1 MLTLGCMYM
10 YVCILFASWMG
21 RDETIDERL
30 GANDK
35 MYLYICGSI
44 CIHKF
49 LEWNVSFEYD
59 FLF

>member
-1 MLTLGCMYM
+1 M